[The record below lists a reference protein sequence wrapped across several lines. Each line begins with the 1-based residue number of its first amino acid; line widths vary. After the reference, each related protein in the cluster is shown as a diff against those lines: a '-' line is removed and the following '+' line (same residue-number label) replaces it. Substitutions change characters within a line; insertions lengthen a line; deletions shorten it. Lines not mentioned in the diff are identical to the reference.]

1 MHIVVLEPLGIRNA
15 ELQALASTFTDRG
28 HQFTSYDARPSSTKE
43 LINRVKD
50 ADVLILANM
59 PLPKEA
65 IEAAG
70 KLKLISVAFTGVDH
84 IDMKTCREKNIMVC
98 NAAGYSTYSVA
109 ELSIGLI
116 ISVLRNIVPCDAAT
130 RNSKTKDGL
139 SQHEVFGKTIG
150 IIGTGAIGMR
160 VAEIAQVFGCKVL
173 AYSRTRKTEASSK
186 GIQYVE
192 LDELL
197 SQSDIVSLHV
207 PLTEATTGLINS
219 SKLDLM
225 KPSAILI
232 NTARGAVVDNVALA
246 EALKNGKIAGA
257 GLDVFEVEPPLPENH
272 PLFDV
277 PNAVLTP
284 HIAFATAEAI
294 FRRAEIVFENIDLWE
309 KGKPRNIM

>member
-1 MHIVVLEPLGIRNA
+1 MRIVVLEPLGIKN
-15 ELQALASTFTDRG
+15 EDLQALAANFTDRG
-28 HQFTSYDARPSSTKE
+28 HEFLSYDMRPSSTEE
-43 LINRVKD
+43 LIGRVKG
-50 ADVLILANM
+50 AEVLILANI

-65 IEAAG
+65 IEAAAN
-70 KLKLISVAFTGVDH
+70 LKLISVAFTGVDH

-109 ELSIGLI
+109 ELTIGLI

-130 RNSKTKDGL
+130 RNSKTKNGF
-139 SQHEVFGKTIG
+139 SQHEVYGKTLG
-150 IIGTGAIGMR
+150 IIGTGAIGMK
-160 VAEIAQVFGCKVL
+160 VAGIAQVFGCKVL
-173 AYSRTRKTEASSK
+173 AYSRTQKAEASSK

-207 PLTEATTGLINS
+207 PLTELTSGLINS
-219 SKLDLM
+219 EKLALM

-232 NTARGAVVDNVALA
+232 NTARGAVVDNTALA
-246 EALKNGKIAGA
+246 EALKSGKIAGA

-277 PNAVLTP
+277 PNTVLTP
-284 HIAFATAEAI
+284 HVAFATAEAI
-294 FRRAEIVFENIDLWE
+294 FRRAEVVFENINLWE